1 MAAPF
6 TPPTTPPS
14 SEEALLLRAHAMA
27 GLTLG
32 QIAEAFGAVAPH
44 DLKRAKGFVGQL
56 VEQALGANASS
67 LPLPDFVELGV
78 ELKTLPIDASLRPKE
93 STFVCSI
100 EMAELAE
107 VTWEESRVRKKL
119 ARVLWLPVDARP
131 EVPVAD
137 RRVGTALLW
146 SPSEDQAA
154 TLRSDFESHAA
165 LIRAGYPDALTAHR
179 GEVLQVRPKAA
190 SASVRRHVADEHGDG
205 YDTLPRGFYLRRS
218 FTSEILANAF
228 HGSG

>member
-1 MAAPF
+1 MSATF
-6 TPPTTPPS
+6 VPPTTAPT
-14 SEEALLLRAHAMA
+14 SEDALLARAHALA
-27 GLTLG
+27 GMTLG
-32 QIAEAFGAVAPH
+32 QIAAAFDAHVPP

-67 LPLPDFVELGV
+67 LPLPDFVALGV
-78 ELKTLPIDASLRPKE
+78 ELKTLPIDATLRPKE

-131 EVPVAD
+131 EVPLAE

-146 SPSEDQAA
+146 SPSADQAA

-190 SASVRRHVADEHGDG
+190 SAKVRRHVADEHGDG
-205 YDTLPRGFYLRRS
+205 YDTLPRGFYLRRT
-218 FTSEILANAF
+218 FTAALLESAF
-228 HGSG
+228 HAAR